1 VRNDKG
7 EVVAAM
13 AKSVPFIDDPATAE
27 AMAAWG
33 AVCMCVDNGFNRVV
47 LEGDSVIGRYFSSS
61 TTNSLLESIWSVA
74 R

>member
-33 AVCMCVDNGFNRVV
+33 AVCMSVDNGFNRVA
-47 LEGDSVIGRYFSSS
+47 LTRS
-61 TTNSLLESIWSVA
+61 TI
-74 R
+74 